1 METPRIMASTME
13 DGIREKGIRRRDLF
27 KVMGAGSVAV
37 TAAACSDHP
46 EKLIPYVLPPDNIEF
61 VPGNP
66 LEYATTC
73 MECPAACG
81 MVVKTREARAIK
93 AEGNP
98 DHPINQGALC
108 VRGQASL
115 QTHYNPA
122 RIRAAMQRSGDKWTE
137 MKWADAEAL
146 VAQKIKALADRKG
159 MLYITGNAAG
169 TRAKFLDAWLSA
181 AGAAPKLVFDALA
194 TNSIRAANDKSFKRA
209 EVPAYR
215 IEDANYLLN
224 FGAEF
229 LETWL
234 NPVRNNREFANM
246 HSIDDVKKTKGKFVH
261 IGPHRAL
268 TGANAD
274 EWIAVKPGSEG
285 VLALALAR
293 EVAERNK
300 GKLGG
305 DAERILSALKAYT
318 LEKAAEATGVKA
330 ESLKQVADEF
340 AKSSSSLALAGGN
353 TVATPEGTATLV
365 AVNLLNY
372 AAGNIGKTVV
382 FGGEGQSNA
391 AATFPQVTDALER
404 MRTGQVKVLIV
415 DGANPL
421 YHLPPAA
428 RAAEALSK
436 VDFIVSL
443 SSAWDETARVAH
455 VVLPG
460 QTFLERW
467 GDANVQMG
475 VHSLVQPVMAPVFP
489 VKAAEDTLLAVAK
502 AIGVSA
508 FNNAPTYRDYLR
520 TAWGALQKEQGV
532 GGDFESFWRESLR
545 KGGLFQK
552 VSASTSVRFDLNALA
567 GLQPEPKLA
576 GEGLALLATASLR
589 HYDGRGASNPW
600 LQEIPDPLSQVV
612 WDSWADMNPRT
623 ARKMGIAHGDL
634 IRISSAAGT
643 AEVAAYLHYG
653 VHDDAIAIPM
663 GQGHTGSGRDAD
675 LRGINVVGLLPGAF
689 DKASGQFAF
698 LSTRVK
704 VEQTGKKAFLVQTD
718 GSPRQMGRELIQT
731 MSLAEVKAGHEPK
744 KEHEFRAHTFY
755 PPREEQT
762 AGYHVPYRWGMTVDV
777 DRCTGCSACAAA
789 CYAENN
795 VPVVG
800 KERVA
805 LGREM
810 SWLRIERY
818 LEGDGDTAMTLL
830 QPMFCQ
836 HCGNAGCEPVCPV
849 YATYH
854 NPDGLNAQV
863 YNRCVG
869 TRYCSNNCGYKVRR
883 FNWFNYEADAP
894 LHMQLNPDVTVRSKG
909 VMEKCTF
916 CVQRI
921 QRAKMAANNEGRDLR
936 DGEVTPACVQTC
948 ANKAL
953 TFGNLADPTSQVSKK
968 SVREEAKKQER
979 VRQYEVLEELRQAP
993 GVTYLRKV
1001 TLTHK
1006 QEA

>member
-1 METPRIMASTME
+1 MES
-13 DGIREKGIRRRDLF
+13 GIRRRDLF

-37 TAAACSDHP
+37 TAAACADKP
-46 EKLIPYVLPPDNIEF
+46 EKLIPYLLPPSNIEF
-61 VPGNP
+61 VPGQP

-98 DHPINQGALC
+98 DHPISQGALC
-108 VRGQASL
+108 IRGQAAL

-122 RIRAAMQRSGDKWTE
+122 RIAAALQRSGEKWAE
-137 MKWADAEAL
+137 LKWADAEAL
-146 VAQKIKALADRKG
+146 VAQKIKSLADKKQV
-159 MLYITGNAAG
+159 LYLTGNAAG
-169 TRAKFLDAWLSA
+169 TRGRFLDAWLA
-181 AGAAPKLVFDALA
+181 AVGAAPKLVLEPLA
-194 TNSIRAANDKSFKRA
+194 VHSIRAANDKAFHRP
-209 EVPAYR
+209 EVPQYR
-215 IEDANYLLN
+215 IEEADFLLN

-234 NPVRNNREFANM
+234 NPVRNNREFAAM
-246 HSIDDVKKTKGKFVH
+246 HAIDDTKKSKGRFVH
-261 IGPHRAL
+261 VGPHRSL
-268 TGANAD
+268 TGSNAD
-274 EWIAVKPGSEG
+274 EWLSVKAGSEG
-285 VLALALAR
+285 TLALALAR

-300 GKLGG
+300 SKLGG
-305 DAERILSALKAYT
+305 DGERILSALKAHT
-318 LEKAAEATGVKA
+318 LEQAAEATGAKA
-330 ESLKQVADEF
+330 ESLKRLAEEF
-340 AKSSSSLALAGGN
+340 AKAPASLALAGGN
-353 TVATPEGTATLV
+353 TLATAAATSAQV
-365 AVNLLNY
+365 AVNLLNFV
-372 AAGNIGKTVV
+372 AGNIGKTVV
-382 FGGEGQSNA
+382 FGASGQADGA
-391 AATFPQVTDALER
+391 ASFPQLLDALNR
-404 MRTGQVKVLIV
+404 MQQGQVKVLIV
-415 DGANPL
+415 DGANPV
-421 YHLPPAA
+421 YALPPAA
-428 RAAEALSK
+428 KVAEALSK

-443 SSAWDETARVAH
+443 SSAWDETTRLAH

-467 GDANVQMG
+467 GDANPQKGM
-475 VHSLVQPVMAPVFP
+475 HSLVQPVMAPVYP

-502 AIGVSA
+502 GLGVAA
-508 FNNAPTYRDYLR
+508 FNASATYRDYLR
-520 TAWGALQKEQGV
+520 TAWSALQKEQGV

-545 KGGLFQK
+545 RGGLFQK
-552 VSASTSVRFDLNALA
+552 VAASTSVRFNVDALN
-567 GLQPEPKLA
+567 GLQTDPQLT

-600 LQEIPDPLSQVV
+600 LQEIPDPVSQVV

-623 ARKMGIAHGDL
+623 AKKMGIAHGDL
-634 IRISSAAGT
+634 IRVTSPQGT

-653 VHDDAIAIPM
+653 VHDDAISIPI

-675 LRGINVVGLLPGAF
+675 LRGINVMGLLPAAF

-704 VEQTGKKAFLVQTD
+704 VEKTGKKAFLVQND

-731 MSLAEVKAGHEPK
+731 MSLAEVKEGKAHE
-744 KEHEFRAHTFY
+744 EHHERPNTFY
-755 PPREEQT
+755 INHEKQT
-762 AGYHVPYRWGMTVDV
+762 PGYHDPYRWGMTVDV
-777 DRCTGCSACAAA
+777 DRCTGCSACVAA

-795 VPVVG
+795 IPVVG
-800 KERVA
+800 KERNA

-818 LEGDGDTAMTLL
+818 IEGEGDSAQTLL

-836 HCGNAGCEPVCPV
+836 QCGNAGCEPVCPV

-854 NPDGLNAQV
+854 NPEGLNAQI

-869 TRYCSNNCGYKVRR
+869 TRYCSNNCAYKVRR
-883 FNWFNYEADAP
+883 FNWFNYEFEAP
-894 LHMQLNPDVTVRSKG
+894 LHLQLNPDVTVRSKG
-909 VMEKCTF
+909 VMEKCTM

-921 QRAKMAANNEGRDLR
+921 QRAKMAAHGQGREVQ
-936 DGEVTPACVQTC
+936 DGEAIPACMQTC
-948 ANKAL
+948 PTKAL
-953 TFGNLADPTSQVSKK
+953 TFGNLADPNSQAAKK
-968 SVREEAKKQER
+968 SLRNEAQKQQR
-979 VRQYEVLEELRQAP
+979 VRQYEVLEELRQQP